1 MADPA
6 FREQYGFLFRNY
18 TESKQW
24 WEAVWAAQTVL
35 LTAIS
40 VFHFTIQAYFALL
53 LMALVLLLS
62 VAAQIV
68 AQPYAQPLL
77 HRLHLAS
84 TCCLCFIVWLSQ
96 AMFSSSV
103 VVDSAALRNAN
114 TAFGAIMVVIA
125 CSFVTWCLVLI
136 VRVAS
141 PLLREWASCS
151 AAWLRDCTGG
161 VASATEGRNSSTP
174 P

>member
-1 MADPA
+1 
-6 FREQYGFLFRNY
+6 
-18 TESKQW
+18 
-24 WEAVWAAQTVL
+24 
-35 LTAIS
+35 

-84 TCCLCFIVWLSQ
+84 TCCLCLIVWLSL
-96 AMFSSSV
+96 AMFSSTV
-103 VVDSAALRNAN
+103 VVDSASLRHAN
-114 TAFGAIMVVIA
+114 IAFGALMVVIA
-125 CSFVTWCLVLI
+125 LSFVTWCLVLI
-136 VRVAS
+136 VRLAS

-151 AAWLRDCTGG
+151 AVWLRDCTGG
-161 VASATEGRNSSTP
+161 VASATTPASSSNVSTP